1 MAFLKEEGISRLD
14 IVSYISHGISKLLPA
29 KTGVPGQGGPSPD
42 EEGEEAPADP
52 LAQFAVNLN
61 ERARAGDIDPLI
73 GRQSQVE
80 RALHVLARRRK
91 NNPLF
96 VGDAGVGKT
105 AIVEGLARRIELG
118 EAPPALAGATIYA
131 LDMGAMVA
139 GTRYRG
145 DFEERFKAVLK
156 ALAEKDNAIVFIDEL
171 HTIVGA
177 GAASGGAMDASN
189 LIKPAL
195 ANGKLRCIGTT
206 THKEYRSYIE
216 KDRALA
222 RRFQAIEVDEPSIED
237 TIKVL
242 TGLREQYEEFH
253 GVSYTNKSLRAAAE
267 LSARYLNDRRLPDK
281 AIDLIDEA
289 GAATKLKKGKIK
301 GTRRRVRSRDIE
313 TVLAT
318 MARIPPRRVEAD
330 DRERL
335 ANLDGELKGKI
346 YGQDP
351 AVERVAQ
358 AIKMNRAGL
367 GLPNRPIGSFLFAG
381 PTGVGKTEL
390 AKQLA
395 ETLGVQFLRFD
406 MSEYMERHTVSRLIG
421 APPGYVGFDQG
432 GLLTDAIHQNPHA
445 VLLLDEIE
453 KAHPDLFN
461 LLLQVMDHGA
471 LTDNNGRKS
480 DFRHVI
486 LIMTSNVGARELS
499 RRMPG
504 FGTGGEERFGDTD
517 EAFRRMFSP
526 EFRNRLDA
534 KVDFAPLDPAVMSR
548 IVDKFIGR
556 AVGAAGREEGQ
567 DRPDRSG
574 PRLSGQEGLRPAQ
587 RRAPAGARHPGRGQA
602 AADRRAAVRQAGR
615 RRHRPDRRRRRQD
628 HVRDRRRL
636 RPVPPRRARRITASG
651 SSSPIAARGTAPAG
665 RRRRTGRPVR
675 LPTAPP
681 RLIAITSSA
690 LPGGAQAGGDGG
702 GHQLDGGAP
711 EHPERHPVE
720 QLQQDQRRRRAR
732 DRRSQ
737 PAHGAGDEGRRQQ
750 AVQAEPAVQPV
761 KVQQR
766 QHLGGDADRVGQPPR
781 QRPQAQVAQEH
792 AQEHVVGGHARPVQR
807 AGNQQQAQPAVVQ
820 QGAHV
825 GHPWSRGALA
835 GAAQLQGC
843 DEGAAQPDPHRHRNQ
858 RPDRRTQPRW
868 ISTPTVMHAQTKPTE
883 PHWRS
888 RP

>member
-1 MAFLKEEGISRLD
+1 MLSPELETAIRQALDDATKRGHEFSGLEHLLLALLADEKTADVVKHCGGNVPRLRGKLEAYLDKEIAALPEDERERAQPTLGFARVVQRAVNHVLGAGRSEANGTNVLVAIMSEPDSQAVAFLKEEGISRLD
-14 IVSYISHGISKLLPA
+14 VVSYISHGISKLLPA
-29 KTGVPGQGGPSPD
+29 KTTPSGEGSGGRPAGDD
-42 EEGEEAPADP
+42 EEEAPVDP
-52 LAQFAVNLN
+52 LEAFAVNLN
-61 ERARAGDIDPLI
+61 ERARAGEIDPLI
-73 GRQSQVE
+73 GRGPQVE

-118 EAPPALAGATIYA
+118 EAPAALKGATIYA

-156 ALAEKDNAIVFIDEL
+156 ALAEKEGSIVFIDEL

-222 RRFQAIEVDEPSIED
+222 RRFQSIEVEEPSIDE
-237 TIKVL
+237 TVKVL
-242 TGLREQYEEFH
+242 RGLRPKYEEFH
-253 GVSYTNKSLRAAAE
+253 GVRYTDKALRVAAE
-267 LSARYLNDRRLPDK
+267 LSTRYLHDRRLPDK

-289 GAATKLKKGKIK
+289 GAALKIRELARPAGRGRGKAQGK
-301 GTRRRVRSRDIE
+301 TAKAAAKVVSSRQIE
-313 TVLAT
+313 SVVAT
-318 MARIPPRRVEAD
+318 MARIPPKRVASD

-335 ANLDGELKGKI
+335 QRLDADLKGKI
-346 YGQDP
+346 FGQDA

-367 GLPNRPIGSFLFAG
+367 GLPQRPIGAFLFAG

-432 GLLTDAIHQNPHA
+432 GLLTDAIHQSPHA

-461 LLLQVMDHGA
+461 ILLQVMDHGS

-499 RRMPG
+499 KRLPG
-504 FGTGGEERFGDTD
+504 FGHPGGSEFGDTD
-517 EAFRRMFSP
+517 EAYKRMFSP

-534 KVDFAPLDPAVMSR
+534 KVDFRPLAPRVMGQ
-548 IVDKFIGR
+548 IVDKFVAELAGQLAERKVTIQLTEAAR
-556 AVGAAGREEGQ
+556 AYLADKGY
-567 DRPDRSG
+567 DPMN
-574 PRLSGQEGLRPAQ
+574 
-587 RRAPAGARHPGRGQA
+587 GARPLSRVIQ
-602 AADRRAAVRQAGR
+602 DEVK
-615 RRHRPDRRRRRQD
+615 RPLTDE
-628 HVRDRRRL
+628 L
-636 RPVPPRRARRITASG
+636 LFGKLASG
-651 SSSPIAARGTAPAG
+651 GK
-665 RRRRTGRPVR
+665 
-675 LPTAPP
+675 
-681 RLIAITSSA
+681 
-690 LPGGAQAGGDGG
+690 
-702 GHQLDGGAP
+702 
-711 EHPERHPVE
+711 
-720 QLQQDQRRRRAR
+720 
-732 DRRSQ
+732 
-737 PAHGAGDEGRRQQ
+737 
-750 AVQAEPAVQPV
+750 V
-761 KVQQR
+761 KV
-766 QHLGGDADRVGQPPR
+766 DAVDKKLTFTTS
-781 QRPQAQVAQEH
+781 A
-792 AQEHVVGGHARPVQR
+792 
-807 AGNQQQAQPAVVQ
+807 
-820 QGAHV
+820 
-825 GHPWSRGALA
+825 S
-835 GAAQLQGC
+835 
-843 DEGAAQPDPHRHRNQ
+843 
-858 RPDRRTQPRW
+858 
-868 ISTPTVMHAQTKPTE
+868 
-883 PHWRS
+883 
-888 RP
+888 

>member
-1 MAFLKEEGISRLD
+1 MTMLTPELEAAIRQALDDATRRGHEFSGLEHLLLALLKDEKTAEVVKHCGGSVTRLHGKLEAFLETEIKPLPEEDRERAQPTLAFARVIQRAVNHVLGAGKAQANGPNVLVALFAEPESHAVAFLKDEGIGRLD
-14 IVSYISHGISKLLPA
+14 VVSYISHGISKLLPA
-29 KTGVPGQGGPSPD
+29 KTGVPGDGDSGPSD
-42 EEGEEAPADP
+42 EDAEETPADP
-52 LAQFAVNLN
+52 LAAFAVNLN
-61 ERARAGDIDPLI
+61 ERARAGEIDPLI
-73 GRQSQVE
+73 GRGPQIE

-222 RRFQAIEVDEPSIED
+222 RRFQAIEVEEPSIEE
-237 TIKVL
+237 TVKVL
-242 TGLREQYEEFH
+242 TGLRARYEEFH
-253 GVSYTNKSLRAAAE
+253 GVAYTDKALRAAAE
-267 LSARYLNDRRLPDK
+267 LSSRYLNDRRLPDK
-281 AIDLIDEA
+281 AIDLMDEA
-289 GAATKLKKGKIK
+289 GAAAKLKRSPKGQRTERAPDGKAIVT
-301 GTRRRVRSRDIE
+301 GPRRRVRSRDIE
-313 TVLAT
+313 KVLST
-318 MARIPPRRVEAD
+318 MARIPPRQVGTD
-330 DRERL
+330 DRDRL
-335 ANLDGELKGKI
+335 ANLEAELKAKI

-367 GLPNRPIGSFLFAG
+367 GLPERPIGCFLFAG

-395 ETLGVQFLRFD
+395 ETLGVSFLRFD

-432 GLLTDAIHQNPHA
+432 GLLTDAIHQSPHA

-461 LLLQVMDHGA
+461 LLLQVMDHGS

-480 DFRHVI
+480 DFRHVV

-504 FGTGGEERFGDTD
+504 FGTGGDERFGDTD
-517 EAFRRMFSP
+517 EAFKRMFSP

-534 KVDFAPLDPAVMSR
+534 KIDFAPLDPAVMGL
-548 IVDKFIGR
+548 IVDKFIAELAKQLSERKVNIDLSPAARAYLAKKGYDPMNGARPLGR
-556 AVGAAGREEGQ
+556 VIQDEIKRPLTDELLFGKLVGGGTVRVDVVDDKVTFE
-567 DRPDRSG
+567 SI
-574 PRLSGQEGLRPAQ
+574 
-587 RRAPAGARHPGRGQA
+587 AGA
-602 AADRRAAVRQAGR
+602 
-615 RRHRPDRRRRRQD
+615 
-628 HVRDRRRL
+628 
-636 RPVPPRRARRITASG
+636 
-651 SSSPIAARGTAPAG
+651 
-665 RRRRTGRPVR
+665 
-675 LPTAPP
+675 
-681 RLIAITSSA
+681 
-690 LPGGAQAGGDGG
+690 
-702 GHQLDGGAP
+702 
-711 EHPERHPVE
+711 
-720 QLQQDQRRRRAR
+720 
-732 DRRSQ
+732 
-737 PAHGAGDEGRRQQ
+737 
-750 AVQAEPAVQPV
+750 
-761 KVQQR
+761 
-766 QHLGGDADRVGQPPR
+766 
-781 QRPQAQVAQEH
+781 
-792 AQEHVVGGHARPVQR
+792 
-807 AGNQQQAQPAVVQ
+807 
-820 QGAHV
+820 
-825 GHPWSRGALA
+825 
-835 GAAQLQGC
+835 
-843 DEGAAQPDPHRHRNQ
+843 
-858 RPDRRTQPRW
+858 
-868 ISTPTVMHAQTKPTE
+868 
-883 PHWRS
+883 
-888 RP
+888 

>member
-1 MAFLKEEGISRLD
+1 MLSPELETAIRRALDDATTRGHEFSGLEHLLLSLLSDDKTAEVVRHCGGNVARLQGKLQTYLDKEVAVLPEEERERAQPTLGFARVVQRAVNHVLGAGRAEANGSNVLVALMSEPDSHAVAFLKEEGITRLD
-14 IVSYISHGISKLLPA
+14 VVSYISHGISKLLPA
-29 KTGVPGQGGPSPD
+29 KTSGSSGAGGARQPAD
-42 EEGEEAPADP
+42 EEAEEAPVDP
-52 LAQFAVNLN
+52 LAAFAVNLN
-61 ERARAGDIDPLI
+61 ERARAGEIDPLI
-73 GRQSQVE
+73 GRSREVE

-105 AIVEGLARRIELG
+105 AIVEGLARRIEMG
-118 EAPPALAGATIYA
+118 EAPEALRGATIYA

-156 ALAEKDNAIVFIDEL
+156 ALAEQEDAIVFIDEL

-222 RRFQAIEVDEPSIED
+222 RRFQSIEVEEPSIDD

-242 TGLREQYEEFH
+242 KGLRARYEEFH
-253 GVSYTNKSLRAAAE
+253 GVRYTDKAIRAAVE
-267 LSARYLNDRRLPDK
+267 LSTRYLHDRRLPDK
-281 AIDLIDEA
+281 AIDLLDEA
-289 GAATKLKKGKIK
+289 GAALKIK
-301 GTRRRVRSRDIE
+301 SRKGSAKDEAGHEGADDGPDAATPVVHSRQIE
-313 TVLAT
+313 TVVAT
-318 MARIPPRRVEAD
+318 MARIPPKRVASD

-335 ANLDGELKGKI
+335 GRLESDLKAKI
-346 YGQDP
+346 FGQDQ

-367 GLPNRPIGSFLFAG
+367 GLPQRPIGSFLFAG

-395 ETLGVQFLRFD
+395 ETLGVSFLRFD

-432 GLLTDAIHQNPHA
+432 GLLTDAIHQAPHT

-499 RRMPG
+499 KRLPG
-504 FGTGGEERFGDTD
+504 FGGAAGEKFGDTD
-517 EAFRRMFSP
+517 EAYKRMFAP

-534 KVDFAPLDPAVMSR
+534 KIDFKPLDPRVMGQ
-548 IVDKFIGR
+548 IVDKF
-556 AVGAAGREEGQ
+556 V
-567 DRPDRSG
+567 
-574 PRLSGQEGLRPAQ
+574 
-587 RRAPAGARHPGRGQA
+587 
-602 AADRRAAVRQAGR
+602 
-615 RRHRPDRRRRRQD
+615 
-628 HVRDRRRL
+628 
-636 RPVPPRRARRITASG
+636 
-651 SSSPIAARGTAPAG
+651 
-665 RRRRTGRPVR
+665 
-675 LPTAPP
+675 
-681 RLIAITSSA
+681 
-690 LPGGAQAGGDGG
+690 
-702 GHQLDGGAP
+702 
-711 EHPERHPVE
+711 
-720 QLQQDQRRRRAR
+720 
-732 DRRSQ
+732 
-737 PAHGAGDEGRRQQ
+737 
-750 AVQAEPAVQPV
+750 AE
-761 KVQQR
+761 
-766 QHLGGDADRVGQPPR
+766 L
-781 QRPQAQVAQEH
+781 
-792 AQEHVVGGHARPVQR
+792 
-807 AGNQQQAQPAVVQ
+807 
-820 QGAHV
+820 
-825 GHPWSRGALA
+825 
-835 GAAQLQGC
+835 AAQLADRKVTIELLAAARAYLAEKGYDPLNGARPLSRVIQ
-843 DEGAAQPDPHRHRNQ
+843 DEVKRPLTDELLFGKLVDGGKVRVDAQDGKLSFDVAA
-858 RPDRRTQPRW
+858 
-868 ISTPTVMHAQTKPTE
+868 
-883 PHWRS
+883 
-888 RP
+888 

>member
-1 MAFLKEEGISRLD
+1 MLSPELEAAIRQALDDATKRGHEFSGLEHLLLALLGDEKTADVVKHCGGNVARLRGKLEAYLEKEITPMPEEERERAQPTLGFARVVQRAVNHVLGAGRSEANGTNVLVALMSEPDSQAVTFLKEEGITRLD

-29 KTGVPGQGGPSPD
+29 KTTPTGEGGGPRPAGD
-42 EEGEEAPADP
+42 EEEEVPVDP
-52 LAQFAVNLN
+52 LEAFAVNLN
-61 ERARAGDIDPLI
+61 ERARAGEIDPLI
-73 GRQSQVE
+73 GRGPQVE

-118 EAPPALAGATIYA
+118 EAPAALKGATIYA

-156 ALAEKDNAIVFIDEL
+156 ALAEKEGSIVFIDEL

-222 RRFQAIEVDEPSIED
+222 RRFQSIEVEEPSIPE

-242 TGLREQYEEFH
+242 KGLRSKYEEFH
-253 GVSYTNKSLRAAAE
+253 GVKYTDKSLRVAAE
-267 LSARYLNDRRLPDK
+267 LSSRYLQDRRLPDK
-281 AIDLIDEA
+281 AIDLLDEA
-289 GAATKLKKGKIK
+289 GAALKVKELARPQQKEKAGRGGRGRKARPR
-301 GTRRRVRSRDIE
+301 TVTSRQIE
-313 TVLAT
+313 SVIAT
-318 MARIPPRRVEAD
+318 MARIPPKRVASD

-335 ANLDGELKGKI
+335 QRLEADLKGKI
-346 YGQDP
+346 FGQDG

-367 GLPNRPIGSFLFAG
+367 GLPQRPIGCFLFAG

-395 ETLGVQFLRFD
+395 ETLGVSFVRFD

-432 GLLTDAIHQNPHA
+432 GLLTDAIHQSPHT

-461 LLLQVMDHGA
+461 LLLQVMDHGS

-499 RRMPG
+499 KRLPG
-504 FGTGGEERFGDTD
+504 FGGSGVEKFGDTD
-517 EAFRRMFSP
+517 EAYKRMFSP

-534 KVDFAPLDPAVMSR
+534 KVDFQPLDPRVMGQ
-548 IVDKFIGR
+548 IVDKF
-556 AVGAAGREEGQ
+556 V
-567 DRPDRSG
+567 
-574 PRLSGQEGLRPAQ
+574 
-587 RRAPAGARHPGRGQA
+587 
-602 AADRRAAVRQAGR
+602 
-615 RRHRPDRRRRRQD
+615 
-628 HVRDRRRL
+628 
-636 RPVPPRRARRITASG
+636 
-651 SSSPIAARGTAPAG
+651 
-665 RRRRTGRPVR
+665 
-675 LPTAPP
+675 
-681 RLIAITSSA
+681 
-690 LPGGAQAGGDGG
+690 
-702 GHQLDGGAP
+702 
-711 EHPERHPVE
+711 
-720 QLQQDQRRRRAR
+720 
-732 DRRSQ
+732 
-737 PAHGAGDEGRRQQ
+737 
-750 AVQAEPAVQPV
+750 AE
-761 KVQQR
+761 
-766 QHLGGDADRVGQPPR
+766 L
-781 QRPQAQVAQEH
+781 
-792 AQEHVVGGHARPVQR
+792 
-807 AGNQQQAQPAVVQ
+807 
-820 QGAHV
+820 
-825 GHPWSRGALA
+825 
-835 GAAQLQGC
+835 AAQLAERKVSIVLSPEARAHLAEKGYDPMNGARPLARVLQ
-843 DEGAAQPDPHRHRNQ
+843 DEVKRPLTDELLFGKLAGGGSVRVDFVDGKLTFATAMAAGAMPKVPALPP
-858 RPDRRTQPRW
+858 
-868 ISTPTVMHAQTKPTE
+868 S
-883 PHWRS
+883 S
-888 RP
+888 

>member
-1 MAFLKEEGISRLD
+1 MSMLSPELETAIRHALDDATKRGHEFSGLEHLLLALMIDEKTSDVIKHCGGSISRLIKKLEKFLDEEIKPLPEEDRERAQPTLAFARVVQRAVNHVLGAGKEQASGPNVLVAFFSEPESNAVAFLKEEGISRLD
-14 IVSYISHGISKLLPA
+14 VVSYISHGISKLLPA
-29 KTGVPGQGGPSPD
+29 KTGVPGDDGPSMD
-42 EEGEEAPADP
+42 EEADEPPPDP

-61 ERARAGDIDPLI
+61 ERARAGEIDPLI
-73 GRQSQVE
+73 GRKSQIE

-105 AIVEGLARRIELG
+105 AIVEGLARAIELG
-118 EAPPALAGATIYA
+118 EAPKALQGATIYA

-156 ALAEKDNAIVFIDEL
+156 ALSEKEDAIVFIDEL

-222 RRFQAIEVDEPSIED
+222 RRFQPIEVEEPSIEE

-242 TGLREQYEEFH
+242 QGLRERYEEFH
-253 GVSYTNKSLRAAAE
+253 GVGYTDKSLRAAAE
-267 LSARYLNDRRLPDK
+267 LSSRYLNDRRLPDK

-289 GAATKLKKGKIK
+289 GAAAKLKKSKVK
-301 GTRRRVRSRDIE
+301 GQRRQVRSKDIE
-313 TVLAT
+313 VVLAT
-318 MARIPPRRVEAD
+318 MARIPARTVEAD

-335 ANLDGELKGKI
+335 ASLESELKAKI

-367 GLPNRPIGSFLFAG
+367 GLPQRPIGCFVFAG

-461 LLLQVMDHGA
+461 LLLQVMDHGS

-480 DFRHVI
+480 DFRHVV

-504 FGTGGEERFGDTD
+504 FGAAGDQRFGDTD
-517 EAFRRMFSP
+517 EAFKRMFSP

-534 KVDFAPLDPAVMSR
+534 KVDFAPLDPQIMGQ
-548 IVDKFIGR
+548 IVDKFIAELGTQLAERKVKIELSSAAR
-556 AVGAAGREEGQ
+556 AYLATKGY
-567 DRPDRSG
+567 DPMN
-574 PRLSGQEGLRPAQ
+574 
-587 RRAPAGARHPGRGQA
+587 GARPLGRVIQ
-602 AADRRAAVRQAGR
+602 DEIK
-615 RRHRPDRRRRRQD
+615 RPLTDEM
-628 HVRDRRRL
+628 L
-636 RPVPPRRARRITASG
+636 FGKLASG
-651 SSSPIAARGTAPAG
+651 GTVRVDVTGDKVTFAFNAAKALL
-665 RRRRTGRPVR
+665 PV
-675 LPTAPP
+675 
-681 RLIAITSSA
+681 
-690 LPGGAQAGGDGG
+690 
-702 GHQLDGGAP
+702 
-711 EHPERHPVE
+711 
-720 QLQQDQRRRRAR
+720 
-732 DRRSQ
+732 
-737 PAHGAGDEGRRQQ
+737 
-750 AVQAEPAVQPV
+750 
-761 KVQQR
+761 
-766 QHLGGDADRVGQPPR
+766 
-781 QRPQAQVAQEH
+781 
-792 AQEHVVGGHARPVQR
+792 
-807 AGNQQQAQPAVVQ
+807 N
-820 QGAHV
+820 
-825 GHPWSRGALA
+825 
-835 GAAQLQGC
+835 
-843 DEGAAQPDPHRHRNQ
+843 
-858 RPDRRTQPRW
+858 
-868 ISTPTVMHAQTKPTE
+868 
-883 PHWRS
+883 
-888 RP
+888 

>member
-1 MAFLKEEGISRLD
+1 MSMLSPELETAIRHALDDATKRGHEFSGLEHLLLALMVDDKTSDVIKHCGGSIARLIKKLETFLDEEIKPLPEEDRERAQPTLAFARVVQRAVNHVLGAGKEQANGPNVLVALFSEPESNAVAFLKEEGITRLD
-14 IVSYISHGISKLLPA
+14 VVSYISHGISKLLPA
-29 KTGVPGQGGPSPD
+29 KTGVPGDGGMPDDDEPD
-42 EEGEEAPADP
+42 EPPADP

-61 ERARAGDIDPLI
+61 ERARAGEIDPLI
-73 GRQSQVE
+73 GRKSQIE

-118 EAPPALAGATIYA
+118 EAPAALAGATIYA

-156 ALAEKDNAIVFIDEL
+156 ALGEKENAIVFIDEL

-222 RRFQAIEVDEPSIED
+222 RRFQPIEVEEPTIEE

-242 TGLREQYEEFH
+242 SGLRERYEEFH
-253 GVSYTNKSLRAAAE
+253 GVAYTDKSLRAAAE
-267 LSARYLNDRRLPDK
+267 LSSRYLNDRRLPDK

-289 GAATKLKKGKIK
+289 GAAAKLKQRKGKIK
-301 GTRRRVRSRDIE
+301 SVKPRVRSKDIE
-313 TVLAT
+313 VVLAT
-318 MARIPPRRVEAD
+318 MARIPARTVEAD

-335 ANLDGELKGKI
+335 ATLEKDLKAKI
-346 YGQDP
+346 YGQDA

-367 GLPNRPIGSFLFAG
+367 GLPQRPIGAFVFAG

-480 DFRHVI
+480 DFRHVV

-504 FGTGGEERFGDTD
+504 FGVGADERFGDTD
-517 EAFRRMFSP
+517 EAFKRMFSP

-534 KVDFAPLDPAVMSR
+534 KVDFAPLDPKIMGQ
-548 IVDKFIGR
+548 IVDKFIAELGTQLAERKVKIDLSAAAR
-556 AVGAAGREEGQ
+556 AYLAKKGY
-567 DRPDRSG
+567 DPMN
-574 PRLSGQEGLRPAQ
+574 
-587 RRAPAGARHPGRGQA
+587 GARPLGRVIQ
-602 AADRRAAVRQAGR
+602 DEIK
-615 RRHRPDRRRRRQD
+615 RPLTDEM
-628 HVRDRRRL
+628 L
-636 RPVPPRRARRITASG
+636 FGKLASG
-651 SSSPIAARGTAPAG
+651 GGVRVDVADDKVTFAFSTDKALL
-665 RRRRTGRPVR
+665 PV
-675 LPTAPP
+675 
-681 RLIAITSSA
+681 S
-690 LPGGAQAGGDGG
+690 
-702 GHQLDGGAP
+702 
-711 EHPERHPVE
+711 
-720 QLQQDQRRRRAR
+720 
-732 DRRSQ
+732 
-737 PAHGAGDEGRRQQ
+737 
-750 AVQAEPAVQPV
+750 
-761 KVQQR
+761 
-766 QHLGGDADRVGQPPR
+766 
-781 QRPQAQVAQEH
+781 
-792 AQEHVVGGHARPVQR
+792 
-807 AGNQQQAQPAVVQ
+807 
-820 QGAHV
+820 
-825 GHPWSRGALA
+825 
-835 GAAQLQGC
+835 
-843 DEGAAQPDPHRHRNQ
+843 
-858 RPDRRTQPRW
+858 
-868 ISTPTVMHAQTKPTE
+868 
-883 PHWRS
+883 
-888 RP
+888 

>member
-1 MAFLKEEGISRLD
+1 MSMLSPELETAIRRALDDATERGHEFSGLEHLLLALLADDKTAEVIKHCGGSLGRLDKKLEEFLDTQIKPLPEDERERAQPTLAFARVVQRAVNHVLGAGKQQASGPNVLVALFSEPESHAVAFLKEEGISRLD
-14 IVSYISHGISKLLPA
+14 VVSYISHGISKLLPA
-29 KTGVPGQGGPSPD
+29 KTGVPGQGGPAPD
-42 EEGEEAPADP
+42 EEGDEAPTDP

-61 ERARAGDIDPLI
+61 ERARAGEIDPLI

-118 EAPPALAGATIYA
+118 EAPAALAGATIYA

-156 ALAEKDNAIVFIDEL
+156 ALGEKDNAIVFIDEL

-222 RRFQAIEVDEPSIED
+222 RRFQPIEVEEPSIDD

-242 TGLREQYEEFH
+242 TGLRERYEEFH
-253 GVSYTNKSLRAAAE
+253 GVSYTPKALRAAAE

-289 GAATKLKKGKIK
+289 GAAAKLKKTRIK
-301 GTRRRVRSRDIE
+301 GTKRRVRSRDIE
-313 TVLAT
+313 TVVAT

-335 ANLDGELKGKI
+335 GNLEGELKAKI
-346 YGQDP
+346 FGQNQ

-367 GLPNRPIGSFLFAG
+367 GLPNRPIGSFVFAG

-504 FGTGGEERFGDTD
+504 FGLGADERFGDTD
-517 EAFRRMFSP
+517 EAFKRMFSP

-534 KVDFAPLDPAVMSR
+534 KVDFAPLDPAVMGR
-548 IVDKFIGR
+548 IVDKFVGELSTQLAEKKVKIELTEAAR
-556 AVGAAGREEGQ
+556 AYLAKKGY
-567 DRPDRSG
+567 DP
-574 PRLSGQEGLRPAQ
+574 LN
-587 RRAPAGARHPGRGQA
+587 GARPLGRVIQDEVKRPLTDELLFGKLA
-602 AADRRAAVRQAGR
+602 SGGTVRVDAADDKITFATEAA
-615 RRHRPDRRRRRQD
+615 
-628 HVRDRRRL
+628 
-636 RPVPPRRARRITASG
+636 
-651 SSSPIAARGTAPAG
+651 
-665 RRRRTGRPVR
+665 
-675 LPTAPP
+675 
-681 RLIAITSSA
+681 
-690 LPGGAQAGGDGG
+690 
-702 GHQLDGGAP
+702 
-711 EHPERHPVE
+711 
-720 QLQQDQRRRRAR
+720 
-732 DRRSQ
+732 
-737 PAHGAGDEGRRQQ
+737 
-750 AVQAEPAVQPV
+750 
-761 KVQQR
+761 
-766 QHLGGDADRVGQPPR
+766 
-781 QRPQAQVAQEH
+781 
-792 AQEHVVGGHARPVQR
+792 
-807 AGNQQQAQPAVVQ
+807 
-820 QGAHV
+820 
-825 GHPWSRGALA
+825 
-835 GAAQLQGC
+835 
-843 DEGAAQPDPHRHRNQ
+843 
-858 RPDRRTQPRW
+858 
-868 ISTPTVMHAQTKPTE
+868 
-883 PHWRS
+883 
-888 RP
+888 

>member
-1 MAFLKEEGISRLD
+1 MLSPELEAAIRQALDEATNRGHEFSGLEHLLLALLADEKTADVVKHCGGNVPRLRGKLEVYLDKEIPALPEDERDRAQPTLGFARVVQRAVNHVLGAGRSEANGTNVLVAMMSEPDSQAVAFIKEEGISRLD

-29 KTGVPGQGGPSPD
+29 KTSQPSSEGGGARPAVDD
-42 EEGEEAPADP
+42 EEEAPVDP
-52 LAQFAVNLN
+52 LEAFAVNLN
-61 ERARAGDIDPLI
+61 ERARAGEIDPLI
-73 GRQSQVE
+73 GRGPQVE

-118 EAPPALAGATIYA
+118 EAPAALKGATIYA

-156 ALAEKDNAIVFIDEL
+156 ALAEKEGSIVFIDEL

-222 RRFQAIEVDEPSIED
+222 RRFQSIEVEEPTIPE

-242 TGLREQYEEFH
+242 KGLRPKYEEFH
-253 GVSYTNKSLRAAAE
+253 GVKYTDKALRVAAE
-267 LSARYLNDRRLPDK
+267 LSSRYLQDRRLPDK
-281 AIDLIDEA
+281 AIDLLDEA
-289 GAATKLKKGKIK
+289 GAALKIK
-301 GTRRRVRSRDIE
+301 ELGRKELGPQQAKDGEQGHDGKAGDVRPRGRSANGRGATPSKPRVVSSRQIE
-313 TVLAT
+313 SVVAT
-318 MARIPPRRVEAD
+318 MARIPPKRVASDDRDRLHRLEAD
-330 DRERL
+330 
-335 ANLDGELKGKI
+335 LKAKI
-346 YGQDP
+346 FGQDP

-367 GLPNRPIGSFLFAG
+367 GLPQRPIGCFLFAG

-390 AKQLA
+390 AKQLS

-432 GLLTDAIHQNPHA
+432 GLLTDAIHQSPHA

-461 LLLQVMDHGA
+461 ILLQVMDHGS

-499 RRMPG
+499 KRLPG
-504 FGTGGEERFGDTD
+504 FGHAGGQEFGDTD
-517 EAFRRMFSP
+517 EAYKRMFSP

-534 KVDFAPLDPAVMSR
+534 KVDFKPLDPRVMGQ
-548 IVDKFIGR
+548 IVDKFVVELGTQLAERKVSI
-556 AVGAAGREEGQ
+556 ELTE
-567 DRPDRSG
+567 
-574 PRLSGQEGLRPAQ
+574 
-587 RRAPAGARHPGRGQA
+587 
-602 AADRRAAVRQAGR
+602 
-615 RRHRPDRRRRRQD
+615 
-628 HVRDRRRL
+628 
-636 RPVPPRRARRITASG
+636 
-651 SSSPIAARGTAPAG
+651 AARGY
-665 RRRRTGRPVR
+665 
-675 LPTAPP
+675 L
-681 RLIAITSSA
+681 
-690 LPGGAQAGGDGG
+690 
-702 GHQLDGGAP
+702 
-711 EHPERHPVE
+711 
-720 QLQQDQRRRRAR
+720 
-732 DRRSQ
+732 
-737 PAHGAGDEGRRQQ
+737 
-750 AVQAEPAVQPV
+750 AEKGYDPMN
-761 KVQQR
+761 
-766 QHLGGDADRVGQPPR
+766 G
-781 QRPQAQVAQEH
+781 
-792 AQEHVVGGHARPVQR
+792 ARP
-807 AGNQQQAQPAVVQ
+807 
-820 QGAHV
+820 
-825 GHPWSRGALA
+825 LA
-835 GAAQLQGC
+835 RVIQDEVKRPLTDELLFGKLANGGRVRVDYVDKKLTFTTTAA
-843 DEGAAQPDPHRHRNQ
+843 
-858 RPDRRTQPRW
+858 
-868 ISTPTVMHAQTKPTE
+868 
-883 PHWRS
+883 
-888 RP
+888 

>member
-1 MAFLKEEGISRLD
+1 MTMLTPELEAAIRQALDDATRRGHEFSGLEHLLLALLKDEKTAEVVKHCGGSVTRLHGKLEAFLETEIKPLPEEDRERAQPTLAFARVIQRAVNHVLGAGKAQANGPNVLVALFAEPESHAVAFLKDEGIGRLD
-14 IVSYISHGISKLLPA
+14 VVSYISHGISKLLPA
-29 KTGVPGQGGPSPD
+29 KTGVPGDGESGPGD
-42 EEGEEAPADP
+42 EDAEEAPADP
-52 LAQFAVNLN
+52 LAAFAVNLN
-61 ERARAGDIDPLI
+61 ERARAGEIDPLI
-73 GRQSQVE
+73 GRGPQIE

-156 ALAEKDNAIVFIDEL
+156 ALSEKENAIVFIDEL

-222 RRFQAIEVDEPSIED
+222 RRFQAIEVEEPSIEE

-242 TGLREQYEEFH
+242 TGLRARYEEFH
-253 GVSYTNKSLRAAAE
+253 GVAYTDKSLRAAAE
-267 LSARYLNDRRLPDK
+267 LSSRYLNDRRLPDK
-281 AIDLIDEA
+281 AIDLMDEA
-289 GAATKLKKGKIK
+289 GAAAKLKRGPRGQKGPDGQDGKGGKDGKIA
-301 GTRRRVRSRDIE
+301 GARRRVRSRDIE
-313 TVLAT
+313 KVLST
-318 MARIPPRRVEAD
+318 MARIPPRQVGTD
-330 DRERL
+330 DRDRL
-335 ANLDGELKGKI
+335 ANLEAELKAKI

-358 AIKMNRAGL
+358 SIKMNRAGL
-367 GLPNRPIGSFLFAG
+367 GLPERPIGCFLFAG

-395 ETLGVQFLRFD
+395 ETLGVSFLRFD

-432 GLLTDAIHQNPHA
+432 GLLTDAIHQSPHA

-461 LLLQVMDHGA
+461 LLLQVMDHGS

-480 DFRHVI
+480 DFRHVV

-504 FGTGGEERFGDTD
+504 FGTGGDERFGDTD
-517 EAFRRMFSP
+517 EAFKRMFSP

-534 KVDFAPLDPAVMSR
+534 KVDFAPLDPAVMER
-548 IVDKFIGR
+548 IVDKFIAELAKQLSERKVNIDLSPAARAYLAKKGYDPMNGARPLGR
-556 AVGAAGREEGQ
+556 VIQDEIKRPLTDELLFGKLVGGGTVRVDVVDDKVTFE
-567 DRPDRSG
+567 SK
-574 PRLSGQEGLRPAQ
+574 
-587 RRAPAGARHPGRGQA
+587 AGA
-602 AADRRAAVRQAGR
+602 
-615 RRHRPDRRRRRQD
+615 
-628 HVRDRRRL
+628 
-636 RPVPPRRARRITASG
+636 
-651 SSSPIAARGTAPAG
+651 
-665 RRRRTGRPVR
+665 
-675 LPTAPP
+675 
-681 RLIAITSSA
+681 
-690 LPGGAQAGGDGG
+690 
-702 GHQLDGGAP
+702 
-711 EHPERHPVE
+711 
-720 QLQQDQRRRRAR
+720 
-732 DRRSQ
+732 
-737 PAHGAGDEGRRQQ
+737 
-750 AVQAEPAVQPV
+750 
-761 KVQQR
+761 
-766 QHLGGDADRVGQPPR
+766 
-781 QRPQAQVAQEH
+781 
-792 AQEHVVGGHARPVQR
+792 
-807 AGNQQQAQPAVVQ
+807 
-820 QGAHV
+820 
-825 GHPWSRGALA
+825 
-835 GAAQLQGC
+835 
-843 DEGAAQPDPHRHRNQ
+843 
-858 RPDRRTQPRW
+858 
-868 ISTPTVMHAQTKPTE
+868 
-883 PHWRS
+883 
-888 RP
+888 

>member
-1 MAFLKEEGISRLD
+1 MLSPELETAIRRALDDATDRGHEFSGLEHLLLALLADDKTAEVIKHCGGSLGRLDKKLEEFLDTQIQPLPEDERERAQPTLAFARVVQRAVNHVLGAGKQQATGPNVLVALFSEPESHAVAFLKEEGISRLD
-14 IVSYISHGISKLLPA
+14 VVSYISHGISKLLPA

-145 DFEERFKAVLK
+145 DFEERFKAVIK

-242 TGLREQYEEFH
+242 NGLRERYEEFH

-301 GTRRRVRSRDIE
+301 GARRRVRSRDIE
-313 TVLAT
+313 AVLAT

-335 ANLDGELKGKI
+335 ANLDGELKAKI
-346 YGQDP
+346 YGQDQ

-461 LLLQVMDHGA
+461 LLLQVMDHGS

-548 IVDKFIGR
+548 IVDKFIGELSAQLAEKKVKIELTDAAR
-556 AVGAAGREEGQ
+556 AYLAKKGY
-567 DRPDRSG
+567 DP
-574 PRLSGQEGLRPAQ
+574 LN
-587 RRAPAGARHPGRGQA
+587 GARPLGRVIQDEVKRPLTDELLFGKLA
-602 AADRRAAVRQAGR
+602 GGGTVRIDAAD
-615 RRHRPDRRRRRQD
+615 DK
-628 HVRDRRRL
+628 
-636 RPVPPRRARRITASG
+636 ITF
-651 SSSPIAARGTAPAG
+651 
-665 RRRRTGRPVR
+665 V
-675 LPTAPP
+675 
-681 RLIAITSSA
+681 
-690 LPGGAQAGGDGG
+690 
-702 GHQLDGGAP
+702 
-711 EHPERHPVE
+711 
-720 QLQQDQRRRRAR
+720 
-732 DRRSQ
+732 
-737 PAHGAGDEGRRQQ
+737 
-750 AVQAEPAVQPV
+750 
-761 KVQQR
+761 
-766 QHLGGDADRVGQPPR
+766 
-781 QRPQAQVAQEH
+781 
-792 AQEHVVGGHARPVQR
+792 
-807 AGNQQQAQPAVVQ
+807 
-820 QGAHV
+820 
-825 GHPWSRGALA
+825 
-835 GAAQLQGC
+835 
-843 DEGAAQPDPHRHRNQ
+843 
-858 RPDRRTQPRW
+858 
-868 ISTPTVMHAQTKPTE
+868 TE
-883 PHWRS
+883 NS
-888 RP
+888 

>member
-1 MAFLKEEGISRLD
+1 MTMLTAELEAAIRMALEDATLRGHEFSSLEHLLLALLGDEKTAEVVKHCGGSVPRLREKLETFLTTEIKALPEADRERAQPTLAFARVIQRAVNHVLGAGKTQAAGANVLVALFAEPESHAVAFLREEGISRLD

-29 KTGVPGQGGPSPD
+29 KTGVPGSGGPRQGDDDVD
-42 EEGEEAPADP
+42 ETPADP
-52 LAQFAVNLN
+52 LAAFAVNLN
-61 ERARAGDIDPLI
+61 ERARAGEIDPLI
-73 GRQSQVE
+73 GRSIQIE

-145 DFEERFKAVLK
+145 DFEERFKAVMK
-156 ALAEKDNAIVFIDEL
+156 ALEEKENAIVFIDEL

-195 ANGKLRCIGTT
+195 ANGRLRVIGTT

-222 RRFQAIEVDEPSIED
+222 RRFQPIEVEEPSVEE

-242 TGLREQYEEFH
+242 NGLRARYEEFH
-253 GVSYTNKSLRAAAE
+253 GVSYTDKALRVAAE
-267 LSARYLNDRRLPDK
+267 LSTRYLHDRRLPDK
-281 AIDLIDEA
+281 AIDLMDEA
-289 GAATKLKKGKIK
+289 GAAAKLKKKKIAGKTPK
-301 GTRRRVRSRDIE
+301 VRSKDIE
-313 TVLAT
+313 VVVAT

-330 DRERL
+330 DRDRL
-335 ANLDGELKGKI
+335 ANLEGDLKAKI
-346 YGQDP
+346 YGQDR

-367 GLPNRPIGSFLFAG
+367 GLPQRPIGCFLFAG

-432 GLLTDAIHQNPHA
+432 GLLTDAIHQSPHA

-461 LLLQVMDHGA
+461 LLLQVMDHGS

-480 DFRHVI
+480 DFRHVV

-504 FGTGGEERFGDTD
+504 FGNGGDDRFGDTD
-517 EAFRRMFSP
+517 EAFKRMFSP

-534 KVDFAPLDPAVMSR
+534 KVDFAPLDPAVMGR
-548 IVDKFIGR
+548 IVEKFIGELGTQLAEKKVEIELTEAAR
-556 AVGAAGREEGQ
+556 AYLAKKGY
-567 DRPDRSG
+567 DP
-574 PRLSGQEGLRPAQ
+574 LN
-587 RRAPAGARHPGRGQA
+587 GARPLGRVIQDEVKRPLTDELLFGRLANGGHVKVDAADDKISFDFTSKPSA
-602 AADRRAAVRQAGR
+602 AA
-615 RRHRPDRRRRRQD
+615 
-628 HVRDRRRL
+628 L
-636 RPVPPRRARRITASG
+636 
-651 SSSPIAARGTAPAG
+651 
-665 RRRRTGRPVR
+665 
-675 LPTAPP
+675 
-681 RLIAITSSA
+681 
-690 LPGGAQAGGDGG
+690 
-702 GHQLDGGAP
+702 
-711 EHPERHPVE
+711 
-720 QLQQDQRRRRAR
+720 
-732 DRRSQ
+732 
-737 PAHGAGDEGRRQQ
+737 
-750 AVQAEPAVQPV
+750 
-761 KVQQR
+761 
-766 QHLGGDADRVGQPPR
+766 
-781 QRPQAQVAQEH
+781 
-792 AQEHVVGGHARPVQR
+792 
-807 AGNQQQAQPAVVQ
+807 N
-820 QGAHV
+820 
-825 GHPWSRGALA
+825 
-835 GAAQLQGC
+835 
-843 DEGAAQPDPHRHRNQ
+843 
-858 RPDRRTQPRW
+858 
-868 ISTPTVMHAQTKPTE
+868 
-883 PHWRS
+883 
-888 RP
+888 